1 MVTLFLVCSHG
12 PSQLPC
18 CCGVGASP
26 VAFSSAW
33 PSVDPAYPNRLGYL
47 QSVFALV
54 RVGCLQ
60 LVFGLLA
67 LDGVISPMHGWL
79 RLFPSFAPLMSAFRL
94 FHGSFLDFFS
104 RSEIEFVIRLGVAVS
119 SAPLLGFSRLFS
131 PSSLARRRDATR
143 AHPRIAVTCPNQ
155 GAW

>member
-60 LVFGLLA
+60 LVFSLIA
-67 LDGVISPMHGWL
+67 LVGFIFPMLGWL
-79 RLFPSFAPLMSAFRL
+79 RLFPR
-94 FHGSFLDFFS
+94 FLPSRCREEIRQRCENHIKMKTKYKVIITTDFVLRIFGLRIS
-104 RSEIEFVIRLGVAVS
+104 YYVTKN
-119 SAPLLGFSRLFS
+119 
-131 PSSLARRRDATR
+131 PSK
-143 AHPRIAVTCPNQ
+143 INK
-155 GAW
+155 